1 MKKIKILVDILMT
14 IVFILLM
21 CNQVTEV
28 FAHEILGVSVTI
40 LFIIHQ
46 ILNRNFY
53 KNLFK
58 GKYNKVRIAYT
69 IVDILLLVMMI
80 IMFISSFMVS
90 QYLFVDL
97 DIRSNSTGRLLHV
110 LSTYSIFMLAG
121 IHLGLHYNQ
130 IIKLKKEGRIIL
142 NVFLTLFGLIFGISG
157 FIRREFIQKIT
168 LQDLYPLYSDD
179 NAVVFFVDYIG
190 IFILFMMIGY
200 GIFKLLTLKKKKKM
214 KEDAISNKKKEG
226 I

>member
-1 MKKIKILVDILMT
+1 MKKVKILVDILMT

-21 CNQVTEV
+21 CNQVTEA
-28 FAHEILGVSVTI
+28 FAHEILGISVTV

-58 GKYNKVRIAYT
+58 GKYNKVKIAYT

-90 QYLFVDL
+90 QYLFIDL
-97 DIRSNSTGRLLHV
+97 DIGSNSTGRLLHV

-157 FIRREFIQKIT
+157 FIRRDFIQKIT

-179 NAVVFFVDYIG
+179 NAIIFFVDYIG
-190 IFILFMMIGY
+190 VFILFMMIGFL
-200 GIFKLLTLKKKKKM
+200 ILKLLTLKKNM
-214 KEDAISNKKKEG
+214 KEDAK
-226 I
+226 